1 MTVGDLPFRLAD
13 DLMEEIFLGVSPLPI
28 PPYCHEAI
36 FTGLISYEAHTPVAC
51 NQK

>member
-1 MTVGDLPFRLAD
+1 MTVGHHLFRLAD
-13 DLMEEIFLGVSPLPI
+13 DLMEEIFFGQGPLPI

-36 FTGLISYEAHTPVAC
+36 FNGLISYEARTPVAC